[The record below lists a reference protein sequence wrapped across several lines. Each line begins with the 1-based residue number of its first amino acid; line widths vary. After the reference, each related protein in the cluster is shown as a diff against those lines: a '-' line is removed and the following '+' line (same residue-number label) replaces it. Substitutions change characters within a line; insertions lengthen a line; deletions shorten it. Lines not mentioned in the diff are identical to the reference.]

1 MGRPLGRWAR
11 DEDGARTGL
20 PFMLWCV
27 RSYIENPEGQ
37 YYSTKSRYCNNIPHF
52 RIREQV
58 LDFRDG
64 IIVWCRRLAAAFSGP
79 RLREATLVFSFF
91 FESRS
96 LKF

>member
-37 YYSTKSRYCNNIPHF
+37 YYSTKSRYCNTPP
-52 RIREQV
+52 RVQALGSVEEEEQEEEEH
-58 LDFRDG
+58 L
-64 IIVWCRRLAAAFSGP
+64 
-79 RLREATLVFSFF
+79 ELVM
-91 FESRS
+91 
-96 LKF
+96 